1 VRRNQ
6 GAIAPGSASTASDQ
20 DCNPHVGFGVVWVG
34 IASTDAGRLLLR
46 PAKVMT
52 QLGRLMVKVLLTG
65 AFGNV
70 GSSCLGELLR
80 QGQKVRC
87 FDLKTRANQ
96 RIARRLGG
104 QRHKGGMEV
113 VWGDLRD
120 PQQVATAVRG
130 QDVVIHLAFIIPK
143 LSATGIESEK
153 HPDQAHE
160 INVGGT
166 RNLLEAMK
174 ALPTPPRII
183 FASSYH
189 VFGRTQDQ
197 PPPRTV
203 FDPVQPIEH
212 YGHHKV
218 ACERM
223 IRDSGLAWAILRLA
237 ATLPITIK
245 LDPAMFDIPLG
256 NRMEYVHTR
265 DVGLA
270 IANAAKSDQV
280 WGRTLLIGGGPR
292 CQYHYCEIVGRILVG
307 MGVGMLP
314 KEAFGSTPFPTDW
327 VDSSESQRLLQYQR
341 RDLDDYVGDMTS
353 HLGWRRAAIRMFR
366 PLVRHLLLKQ
376 SPYYRAQARSG
387 RGETGRKLASLLS
400 RLRLKA
406 RSPR

>member
-1 VRRNQ
+1 
-6 GAIAPGSASTASDQ
+6 
-20 DCNPHVGFGVVWVG
+20 
-34 IASTDAGRLLLR
+34 
-46 PAKVMT
+46 
-52 QLGRLMVKVLLTG
+52 MVKVLLTG

-96 RIARRLGG
+96 RTARRLKG
-104 QRHKGGMEV
+104 QRHNGGMEV

-153 HPDQAHE
+153 DPDWARE

-174 ALPTPPRII
+174 ALPTPPSII

-223 IRDSGLAWAILRLA
+223 VRDSGLAWAILRLA
-237 ATLPITIK
+237 ATLPIAIK
-245 LDPAMFDIPLG
+245 LDPGMFDIPLG

-270 IANAAKSDQV
+270 LANAAKSDQV
-280 WGRTLLIGGGPR
+280 WGRTWLIGGGPP
-292 CQYHYCEIVGRILVG
+292 CQYYYREIVERILEG

-327 VDSSESQRLLQYQR
+327 VDSSESQRLLQYQQ
-341 RDLDDYVGDMTS
+341 RDLGDYVRDMKS
-353 HLGWRRAAIRMFR
+353 KLGWQRYVIRMFR

-376 SPYYRAQARSG
+376 SPYHRVQAP
-387 RGETGRKLASLLS
+387 RGKGEPGRKLASRMS
-400 RLRLKA
+400 RLLFRP
-406 RSPR
+406 RSPQ